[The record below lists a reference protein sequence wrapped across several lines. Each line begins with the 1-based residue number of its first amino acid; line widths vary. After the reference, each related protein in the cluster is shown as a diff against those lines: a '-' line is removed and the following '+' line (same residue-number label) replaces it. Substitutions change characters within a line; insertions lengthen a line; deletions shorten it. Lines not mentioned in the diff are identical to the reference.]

1 MRQKDPQELPL
12 TVACQ
17 RAGLGYMAGRDAVLR
32 GQLNGELRQGR
43 WIVQADDALAALV
56 RSRRD
61 PATTATPL
69 PVVP

>member
-17 RAGLGYMAGRDAVLR
+17 RAGLGYTAGRDAVLR

-43 WIVQADDALAALV
+43 WIVRADEALARLIRV
-56 RSRRD
+56 RQSQGSAEPQ
-61 PATTATPL
+61 PAA
-69 PVVP
+69 